1 MRRLLLS
8 GLSAGLFLLV
18 TASGALAVKPNGGCP
33 AEPSGYFL
41 VDRDLWW
48 EHTVA
53 GFEAEG
59 IEVYEDDGVT
69 FTAEFD
75 QFAADFGL
83 VDGAGLEDFVR
94 NAQWEAFD
102 HDGDGWTC
110 MKARHP
116 SSGKGNP
123 AYFFNGIDDRSASR
137 P

>member
-1 MRRLLLS
+1 MRPLVISLL
-8 GLSAGLFLLV
+8 A
-18 TASGALAVKPNGGCP
+18 AVAMLTVMTTVAVAAKPSGGCP
-33 AEPSGYFL
+33 AAASGYFL

-59 IEVYEDDGVT
+59 IDVYEDDGVT

-83 VDGAGLEDFVR
+83 IDGAGLEDFVR

-102 HDGDGWTC
+102 HDADGWTC
-110 MKARHP
+110 MKPRHA
-116 SSGKGNP
+116 SSGNGNP
-123 AYFFNGIDDRSASR
+123 AYFFNGIDDRSAAQR
-137 P
+137 